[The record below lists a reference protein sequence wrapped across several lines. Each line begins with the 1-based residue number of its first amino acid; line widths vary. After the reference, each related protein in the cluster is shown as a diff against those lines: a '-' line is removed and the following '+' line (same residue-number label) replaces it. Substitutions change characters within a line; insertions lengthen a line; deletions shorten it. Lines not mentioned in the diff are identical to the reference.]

1 MRVSI
6 TKTHQDLQKKRKEKT
21 KRNILKKN
29 SKHEIKYQILII
41 IQHHESYDELIT
53 DFKTPSNE
61 EWQPPNTT
69 TFLQKNAYCT
79 SNSVL

>member
-1 MRVSI
+1 M
-6 TKTHQDLQKKRKEKT
+6 TKL
-21 KRNILKKN
+21 NILFFILKKKALTN
-29 SKHEIKYQILII
+29 QKFKHQINYQIPII
-41 IQHHESYDELIT
+41 IQHHESYDELII

-69 TFLQKNAYCT
+69 TFLPKNAYCT